1 MQFERF
7 KEIISEEFNIPLE
20 KVHGG
25 IVFRDMEAWSS
36 LHALLF
42 IAKINEE
49 AGVMISSSDLSQCKT
64 LTDIHEFISNR

>member
-7 KEIISEEFNIPLE
+7 KEIISEEFNMPLE
-20 KVHGG
+20 KVQGS

-42 IAKINEE
+42 IAKVNEE
-49 AGVMISSSDLSQCKT
+49 VGVMISSSDLSQCKT
-64 LTDIHEFISNR
+64 LTDIHEFISIR